1 MFDLDITL
9 VTWRTRGGELTV
21 RKRGVDIVEASGER
35 KCGEENLFGDNH
47 IWYMY
52 VWERVGGK
60 YGDMTI
66 SYMSKHLVFEEI
78 WQKQPPDDWAT
89 PVKEASKLVAER
101 NAVAVVGAGELSV
114 AGQLLD
120 GGDQVGQV
128 QHQQHW
134 GHLHPHPHG
143 QDREILTFSYP
154 ARISQSLET
163 MRAPLSSFRVSMD
176 HHSSSE
182 TAGLTEIWI
191 EQLLDEY

>member
-1 MFDLDITL
+1 MERRGLLPKFIWRQYGWGRVDGKNDDDIY
-9 VTWRTRGGELTV
+9 
-21 RKRGVDIVEASGER
+21 VEASG
-35 KCGEENLFGDNH
+35 
-47 IWYMY
+47 IW
-52 VWERVGGK
+52 
-60 YGDMTI
+60 GDMT
-66 SYMSKHLVFEEI
+66 KTTTRWLH
-78 WQKQPPDDWAT
+78 DWAT

-134 GHLHPHPHG
+134 GHPHPHPHPHG
-143 QDREILTFSYP
+143 QDREILTFSS
-154 ARISQSLET
+154 SQSLET
-163 MRAPLSSFRVSMD
+163 MRVPLSSFRVSMD
-176 HHSSSE
+176 HHLSSE